1 MSYTLVARTQ
11 MQFPQ
16 YLWGAEEE
24 CRLNKDT
31 FDPLY
36 VQMSITD
43 AGKVCRKEV
52 DQDFA
57 HCRYMGHYTEN
68 TLPQEYLIRELVFLK
83 SNVARVCTIGAQ
95 TPYEFTNLTWD
106 EKEKAW
112 RTPQYTVAF
121 HKDDIHP
128 VKTKYR
134 TLYGAYMDL
143 NNNKDIT
150 PFLDWAYDN
159 NITLEVDPIHAQIR
173 PIYGKRV
180 PPNYILKDHNLIYVG
195 GVLCKYRTDIKVNW
209 QGTIFS
215 QFCNLTYEQLETIVR
230 KMSRHTRDICVCET
244 TPGVYSIIKGA
255 LSAYKCYQYK
265 YIPSSHDV
273 CIPQALFDDK
283 DGTEESYYLND
294 SGDVLVSKYSLA
306 EIRLR
311 KTFIGRFIGR
321 IGGSNLVVL
330 AINDDGSR
338 WIPYEKRKLIRY
350 KAPIPYELYRYKKPV
365 KIVYDS
371 QETLVEKETSG
382 KRKQRLKIKYTPK
395 NPGTYNDTELI
406 KYNECMEEVNKGNF
420 EIISAQSECIEKIT
434 NLSEFRNLGYLY
446 YLLLNRHGNSS
457 LYQNSKILKALAAD
471 FPEIIRCECNTY
483 FLRRQLATL
492 NLCLENFSQI
502 SNQSVIEFLK
512 EISHTVLSVDQITC
526 KKLLIRHI

>member
-1 MSYTLVARTQ
+1 M
-11 MQFPQ
+11 
-16 YLWGAEEE
+16 
-24 CRLNKDT
+24 
-31 FDPLY
+31 
-36 VQMSITD
+36 
-43 AGKVCRKEV
+43 
-52 DQDFA
+52 
-57 HCRYMGHYTEN
+57 
-68 TLPQEYLIRELVFLK
+68 
-83 SNVARVCTIGAQ
+83 ARVCTIGAQ
-95 TPYEFTNLTWD
+95 TPYEFTNLTRD

-128 VKTKYR
+128 VKTMHR
-134 TLYGAYMDL
+134 TLYGAYIDL
-143 NNNKDIT
+143 NNKTDIT

-159 NITLEVDPIHAQIR
+159 NITLEVDPIHARIR

-180 PPNYILKDHNLIYVG
+180 PPNYILKDHNLNYVG

-215 QFCNLTYEQLETIVR
+215 NYSALTYEQLESAVR
-230 KMSRHTRDICVCET
+230 TMSRYTSNICICESNPDVYTIT
-244 TPGVYSIIKGA
+244 TGA
-255 LSAYKCYQYK
+255 LSAYKCYEYK
-265 YIPSSHDV
+265 HIYSRYDI
-273 CIPQALFDDK
+273 CIPQALFDEK
-283 DGTEESYYLND
+283 AGSEESYQIDNN
-294 SGDVLVSKYSLA
+294 GDVWISKFNLS
-306 EIRLR
+306 EIRLC
-311 KTFIGRFIGR
+311 KTFIGR
-321 IGGSNLVVL
+321 IGGSNIIVL
-330 AINDDGSR
+330 ATNDDESR
-338 WIPYEKRKLIRY
+338 WVPYEKRKLIRY
-350 KAPIPYELYRYKKPV
+350 KAPIPYELYSYKKPV

-420 EIISAQSECIEKIT
+420 EIISAESECIEKIT

-457 LYQNSKILKALAAD
+457 LYQNSKILKALATD

-483 FLRRQLATL
+483 FLKRQLATL

-502 SNQSVIEFLK
+502 SNQSVIKFLK

-526 KKLLIRHI
+526 KKLLMRHI

>member
-1 MSYTLVARTQ
+1 MSNTLVARTQ
-11 MQFPQ
+11 MQFPY

-24 CRLNKDT
+24 CQLNKDT

-36 VQMSITD
+36 VQMSITE
-43 AGKVCRKEV
+43 AGKVRRKEV

-95 TPYEFTNLTWD
+95 TPYEFTNLTRD

-134 TLYGAYMDL
+134 TLYGAYIDL
-143 NNNKDIT
+143 NNKTDIT

-215 QFCNLTYEQLETIVR
+215 NYSDLTYEQLESAVR
-230 KMSRHTRDICVCET
+230 TMSRYTSNICICESNPDVYTIT
-244 TPGVYSIIKGA
+244 TGA
-255 LSAYKCYQYK
+255 LSAYKCYEYK
-265 YIPSSHDV
+265 HIYSRYDI
-273 CIPQALFDDK
+273 CIPQALFDEK
-283 DGTEESYYLND
+283 DGSEESYQIDNN
-294 SGDVLVSKYSLA
+294 GDVWISKFNLSK
-306 EIRLR
+306 IRLC
-311 KTFIGRFIGR
+311 KTFIGK
-321 IGGSNLVVL
+321 IGGSNIIVL
-330 AINDDGSR
+330 ATNDDESR
-338 WIPYEKRKLIRY
+338 WVPYEKRKLIRY
-350 KAPIPYELYRYKKPV
+350 KAPIPYELYSYKKPV

-420 EIISAQSECIEKIT
+420 EIISAESECIDKIT

-483 FLRRQLATL
+483 FLKRQLATL

-502 SNQSVIEFLK
+502 SNQSVIKFLK

-526 KKLLIRHI
+526 KKLLMRYI